1 MERLTVP
8 YEYGDGYRSKC
19 AETCGECDGCW
30 GLDEIVNRLGAYED
44 TELTPEEVNDAVVGA
59 KLMAKSQLVSSFGI
73 AAERLLELAE
83 ADKAGRL
90 MVLPCKAG
98 DELWTFYNYPDEQ
111 VCSFTVTDISTL
123 NGRTMLNTSHC
134 GVIDAR
140 DVGKT
145 VFLTRE
151 EAKKA
156 LEAKS
161 NDDRPSN

>member
-1 MERLTVP
+1 MP

-19 AETCGECDGCW
+19 VETCGECDGCW

-44 TELTPEEVNDAVVGA
+44 TELTPEEVSDAVVWA
-59 KLMAKSQLVSSFGI
+59 KLLAKAKLVSAFGV
-73 AAERLLELAE
+73 AAERLRELAE
-83 ADKAGRL
+83 ADKAGRVV
-90 MVLPCKAG
+90 VLPCKAG

-123 NGRTMLNTSHC
+123 NGRTMLNTSRC

-151 EAKKA
+151 EAVEA
-156 LEAKS
+156 LEAMK
-161 NDDRPSN
+161 

>member
-44 TELTPEEVNDAVVGA
+44 TELTPEEVNDAVLGA
-59 KLMAKSQLVSSFGI
+59 KLMAKAKVVSVFGI

-83 ADKAGRL
+83 ADKDGRVV
-90 MVLPCKAG
+90 VLPCKPG
-98 DELWTFYNYPDEQ
+98 DLLWTFSSYPVGQVYSFQ
-111 VCSFTVTDISTL
+111 VCSFTVTDIRTP
-123 NGRTMLNTSHC
+123 NGRTMMNTSRC
-134 GVIDAR
+134 GVIDALA
-140 DVGKT
+140 VGKT

-151 EAKKA
+151 EAEAA
-156 LEAKS
+156 LRRTE
-161 NDDRPSN
+161 R